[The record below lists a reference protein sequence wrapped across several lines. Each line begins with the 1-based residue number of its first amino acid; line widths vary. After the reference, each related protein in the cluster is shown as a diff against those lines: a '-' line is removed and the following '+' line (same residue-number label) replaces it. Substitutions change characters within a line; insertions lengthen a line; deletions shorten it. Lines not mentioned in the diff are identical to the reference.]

1 MAPQTLGPDHT
12 PVITGYAGTIFR
24 SQLEARWAS
33 FFDERGIAWQYEPV
47 RFSGWTPDF
56 RLVLGGAE
64 AYVEV
69 KPVSEFPMDVAQRV
83 LDAGWAGDINHPGPG
98 AAPRLALPW
107 RRMDPGGPGLIV

>member
-12 PVITGYAGTIFR
+12 PVITGYAGTTFR

-47 RFSGWTPDF
+47 RLTGWTPDF

-83 LDAGWAGDINHPGPG
+83 LGVDWTGDILILGLE
-98 AAPRLALPW
+98 PRHAWRHWGDRWTPVDLAS
-107 RRMDPGGPGLIV
+107 